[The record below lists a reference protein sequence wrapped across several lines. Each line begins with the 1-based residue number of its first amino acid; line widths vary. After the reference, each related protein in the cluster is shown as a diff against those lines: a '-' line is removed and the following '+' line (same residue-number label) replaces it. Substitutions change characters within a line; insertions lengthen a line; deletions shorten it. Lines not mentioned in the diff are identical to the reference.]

1 MSAISKDFLVKH
13 GLVVSTTATVLSDS
27 NASST
32 TTGAL
37 TVAGGAGIGK
47 DLWVGGN
54 IYGLSNVNFSGLQIG
69 PAETYPISLSTDGL
83 TTYYTATNTA
93 SIVFADGTI
102 QATRAPIAW
111 TNAMFVSAATYL
123 NIDPGVAFQ
132 PILLGGLV
140 ATGDTYFDDG
150 TFNPDTAGHI
160 YIMTDQGSGV
170 VQFLD
175 ITRAA

>member
-27 NASST
+27 NAYST
-32 TTGAL
+32 ATGAL
-37 TVAGGAGIGK
+37 QVTGGAGIGK

-54 IYGLSNVNFSGLQIG
+54 IHGLGTFNLSGLQIG
-69 PAETYPISLSTDGL
+69 PAEAYPISLSSDGT

-93 SIVFADGTI
+93 SIIFADGTI
-102 QATRAPIAW
+102 QETRAPIAW
-111 TNAMFVSAATYL
+111 TNALFISAATYL
-123 NIDPGVAFQ
+123 DIDPGVAFG
-132 PILLGGLV
+132 PIVSGGLV

-150 TFNPDTAGHI
+150 SFGGAGGHI